1 MSPHASEI
9 PVSQNIQIRKL
20 IEKLNSS
27 DAKKIN
33 LKINYYE
40 LPPEDE
46 VIFKRHT
53 IRAASTAMQFIFD
66 PIWLRDKIQDWN
78 NMNPREFLVD
88 LLHYFHLEIE
98 EAHYERIHHYFGPE
112 EIIRTDMS
120 KRPTLGARILRRLRK
135 SFGLNLSQERE

>member
-1 MSPHASEI
+1 MNPA
-9 PVSQNIQIRKL
+9 VSGITVGQKIQIRKL
-20 IEKLNSS
+20 IQKLNHP
-27 DAKKIN
+27 DPKKIN

-53 IRAASTAMQFIFD
+53 IRTASTAMQFVFD
-66 PIWLRDKIQDWN
+66 PIWLRDKVQDWN

-98 EAHYERIHHYFGPE
+98 EAQYERIFNYFGPE

-120 KRPTLGARILRRLRK
+120 KRPTLAARILSGLRK
-135 SFGLNLSQERE
+135 SIGFNLFREKQ